1 MFCSSNVLK
10 EILDT
15 ERKYVDDLKY
25 LCEVGRVITLINHF
39 NHFCHFNQSLLT
51 VDKNYTD

>member
-1 MFCSSNVLK
+1 MMCLKGNGDMFCSSNVLK

-25 LCEVGRVITLINHF
+25 LCEVGRVIT
-39 NHFCHFNQSLLT
+39 
-51 VDKNYTD
+51 